1 MTAVE
6 FAAVVRHRPSAS
18 VLIRDGLYGTCA
30 IPLHDPGHNFND
42 TAMDSG
48 IACWIA
54 SARE

>member
-6 FAAVVRHRPSAS
+6 FAAVVRHRPGAS
-18 VLIRDGLYGTCA
+18 VQMRAGMDGRCA
-30 IPLHDPGHNFND
+30 IPLHDTGHNFND
-42 TAMDSG
+42 AAMDSG